1 MYNEELEQLID
12 AALADGVLTDK
23 EKQILFKK
31 AESFGVDLDEFEMV
45 LEARALKAQQ
55 AQQPVRPAKEKLGNI
70 VTCPACGAH
79 VPGGT
84 AVCPECGHEF
94 RNIEANRSV
103 QRFAEGLQTINDK
116 MSDSVGLGNIVAG
129 SFGMRAKKSPIE
141 QYITTFPVPNTSDD
155 LLEFLSFVQGQAKK
169 HDLSQLG
176 SSNSPEYIQ
185 EHAYWGLFEKCIN
198 KAKIS
203 FAKDPR
209 FTPYFEYFE
218 EQNKKGTFEGNY
230 RKKVL
235 LYCGI
240 VLGALFLILII
251 AAALS

>member
-45 LEARALKAQQ
+45 LNARALKAQQ
-55 AQQPVRPAKEKLGNI
+55 PVHQAKEKLGNI

-94 RNIEANRSV
+94 RNIEANHSV
-103 QRFAEGLQTINDK
+103 QKFSDGLQAANDK
-116 MSDSVGLGNIVAG
+116 MKESAG
-129 SFGMRAKKSPIE
+129 GAILASTFGIRAKKSPIE

-155 LLEFLSFVQGQAKK
+155 LLEFSTMEAK
-169 HDLSQLG
+169 
-176 SSNSPEYIQ
+176 PEFIQ
-185 EHAYWGLFEKCIN
+185 EHAYWILFEKCIN
-198 KAKIS
+198 QSKRS
-203 FAKDPR
+203 FAKDVR
-209 FTPYFEYFE
+209 FQPYYEYYDT
-218 EQNKKGTFEGNY
+218 QKKNGTYEANLT
-230 RKKVL
+230 KKILTILGCVFGAIL
-235 LYCGI
+235 LI
-240 VLGALFLILII
+240 VLICILV
-251 AAALS
+251 